1 VLVASIGDPNV
12 RELLEKPNYAV
23 ISTSNADGSIH
34 STVVWIDVEDGAVAV
49 NSAIGRVWPS
59 NLERDPRVTVLV
71 YDQSNPYDYVE
82 IRGNA
87 KATTEGADD
96 HIDRLTK
103 KYLGQDTYPYKQSG
117 EQRVKFLITPGRVR
131 HMKQ

>member
-1 VLVASIGDPNV
+1 MASIGDPNV